1 MKKTSVDK
9 FLYGSNTS
17 VDKFLHGSN
26 MSESEQIKM
35 WQDQHA
41 FEIKNT
47 FGMTPDK
54 LQNKMDID
62 AKHKVMKCVKDHL
75 EYIVKDR
82 DSIIRNKKQLEKPDL
97 TEEDKIK
104 LTNENSNLEKRKV
117 LECEQTKDYL
127 DRHIN
132 EKYGSSDVKVHTG
145 DNINTFQKVCKWFEN
160 PPHLDDITQYAYGEI
175 KLSGDEYPPE
185 KMTDYIEY
193 LNQY

>member
-9 FLYGSNTS
+9 FLYGSN
-17 VDKFLHGSN
+17 
-26 MSESEQIKM
+26 MSESEKIKM

-54 LQNKMDID
+54 LQSKMNDE
-62 AKHKVMKCVKDHL
+62 AVQKVMKCVKGHL
-75 EYIVKDR
+75 EYISKDR

-104 LTNENSNLEKRKV
+104 LTNENSILEKRKV
-117 LECEQTKDYL
+117 LECKQTEEYL

-132 EKYGSSDVKVHTG
+132 EKYGSSDVNVHTK
-145 DNINTFQKVCKWFEN
+145 DNINTFEEVKGWFMD
-160 PPHLDDITQYAYGEI
+160 PPQGMCAGLQLT
-175 KLSGDEYPPE
+175 GDNYPPDLME
-185 KMTDYIEY
+185 RDINEY
-193 LNQY
+193 